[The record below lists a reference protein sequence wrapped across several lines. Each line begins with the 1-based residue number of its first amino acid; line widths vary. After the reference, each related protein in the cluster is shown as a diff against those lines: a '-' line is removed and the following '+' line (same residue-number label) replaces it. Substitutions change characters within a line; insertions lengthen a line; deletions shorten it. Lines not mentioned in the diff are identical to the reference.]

1 MAAITATNT
10 LLTEFSGDNKTL
22 ILSGTLGSASD
33 TMTLTL
39 ASHGITNITAVTGA
53 IIKTGYASTF
63 AGLQVSFSG
72 LVITIASFAAAGSAA
87 TTFGTV
93 TITVVGN

>member
-1 MAAITATNT
+1 MGAITATNV
-10 LLTEFSGDNKTL
+10 LLTEFAGDYKTL
-22 ILSGTLGSASD
+22 ILNGTLASSSD

-39 ASHGITNITAVTGA
+39 ANHGISTIVAVTGA
-53 IIKTGYASTF
+53 IIKTGYTTTF

-72 LVITIASFAAAGSAA
+72 LVITIASFAAAGTVA

-93 TITVVGN
+93 AITVVGN